1 MNRLT
6 RTLEKPALP
15 VKLQITAAIAAVIGA
30 VALPQIFHL
39 IGAVSGTGTTAGVV
53 FLPMHLPV
61 ILVGLL
67 AGPMAGAVSGM
78 LSPLAGFALSGMP
91 GIIMLPF
98 MMIELTA
105 YGAAA
110 GFLYRINIPVIIKV
124 LIAQVVGRLVYAGA
138 ILIAAYGLNV
148 KTPAPGA
155 IIPSLASGLPGLIL
169 QWVLLPLLVFRIIN
183 RDSGTNNT
191 N

>member
-67 AGPMAGAVSGM
+67 AGPMAGAVSGL

-98 MMIELTA
+98 MMIELAA
-105 YGAAA
+105 YGAACRA
-110 GFLYRINIPVIIKV
+110 FVACGDGLQLAVVIDV
-124 LIAQVVGRLVYAGA
+124 LNSRFYLSAGA
-138 ILIAAYGLNV
+138 YR
-148 KTPAPGA
+148 K
-155 IIPSLASGLPGLIL
+155 
-169 QWVLLPLLVFRIIN
+169 
-183 RDSGTNNT
+183 
-191 N
+191 